1 MPSVKQI
8 LLVTAFF
15 IAVLLAPLYLEK
27 TMSPGERRQANA
39 VLLSNIKPRDLVVL
53 TNGTIVVVTSVGRT
67 TTTFL
72 TQSAELLT
80 LKDTEIIDKLSEVI
94 TDRKPVHY
102 IRAKRAQFVE
112 QLNVSNDPARTAGI
126 SH

>member
-1 MPSVKQI
+1 
-8 LLVTAFF
+8 
-15 IAVLLAPLYLEK
+15 
-27 TMSPGERRQANA
+27 
-39 VLLSNIKPRDLVVL
+39 
-53 TNGTIVVVTSVGRT
+53 SVGRT

-72 TQSAELLT
+72 TQGAELLK
-80 LKDTEIIDKLSEVI
+80 LKDAEIIDKLSEVI